1 MNNTNKRLLIQ
12 LQLSN
17 YDSDGL
23 FVLECDS
30 GWQMMSGRIL
40 EMLKHNETLLIDII
54 CPLDSQVKTKPENL
68 IQHFKKSFIKRIKF
82 LKTSLISN
90 ALVTRYDFNF
100 SEIKNLIQKHA
111 NEYTHVYMNDPM
123 LVRHYKSLFFLAFA
137 NQPKIIT
144 HSHFIDNPE
153 NPKVP
158 IEVSYWHGQVEAALK
173 SDYNFWQCESSMNVF
188 FESMSKQYSKELV
201 DIVKNKSEPWD
212 DGYSTTEINTP
223 INYKELRF
231 KIPEDKIVVFVPNRV
246 GGFGRSFDYTNAGK
260 FLFEIV
266 NDVYEE
272 RNDDFIVIAGN
283 PSQKFSNDELNDL
296 CKPYF
301 KLIPDTPTRNE
312 YRYIARRSHIN
323 VGLYDNDSY
332 GGTAWRE
339 CIDLGCMPL
348 SIRMYEYKSILE
360 SVNYEWTCEK
370 DFSNIKEKLHQL
382 IDFAKEHSVIS
393 DDIISFGEMSNLR
406 EKVLERCSYEDTTK
420 NKMKK
425 IGLL

>member
-1 MNNTNKRLLIQ
+1 MNNTSKRLLIQ

-17 YDSDGL
+17 YDSDNL

-40 EMLKHNETLLIDII
+40 EMLKHNDSLLIDII
-54 CPLDSQVKTKPENL
+54 CPLDAQVITRPEEL
-68 IQHFKKSFIKRIKF
+68 IQHFDKSFIERIKF

-100 SEIKNLIQKHA
+100 SEIKSLLQEHA

-123 LVRHYKSLFFLAFA
+123 LVRHYKSLFYLAFKH
-137 NQPKIIT
+137 QPKIIT

-158 IEVSYWHGQVEAALK
+158 TEVSYWHGQVEAALK

-201 DIVKNKSEPWD
+201 DAVKNKSEPWD
-212 DGYSTTEINTP
+212 DGYSTTEINSE
-223 INYKELRF
+223 INYNTLRF
-231 KIPEDKIVVFVPNRV
+231 EIPSDKVVVFVPNRV
-246 GGFGRSFDYTNAGK
+246 GGLGRSFDYTNAGK
-260 FLFEIV
+260 FLFDIV
-266 NDVYEE
+266 NEVYKE
-272 RNDDFIVIAGN
+272 RGNDFIVIAGN
-283 PSQKFSNDELNDL
+283 PSQKFSNDELNDM
-296 CKPYF
+296 CKPYVKF
-301 KLIPDTPTRNE
+301 IPDTPTRNE

-339 CIDLGCMPL
+339 CIDLGCIPL
-348 SIRMYEYKSILE
+348 SIRMYEYKTILE
-360 SVNYEWTCEK
+360 SVNYSWICEK
-370 DFSNIKEKLHQL
+370 DFSDVKEKLHQL
-382 IDFAKEHSVIS
+382 IDFAKKNSTLQNDKIMFNN
-393 DDIISFGEMSNLR
+393 DFGLR
-406 EKVLERCSYEDTTK
+406 KEILERCSYEHTTK

-425 IGLL
+425 VGLL

>member
-1 MNNTNKRLLIQ
+1 MNKKRLLIQ

-17 YDSDGL
+17 YDSNKK

-40 EMLKHNETLLIDII
+40 EMLKHNDELVIDVI
-54 CPLDSQVKTKPENL
+54 CPLDSQVKTKPEEL
-68 IQHFKKSFIKRIKF
+68 IMHFEQSFVDRINF
-82 LKTSLISN
+82 LKTSLIAN

-100 SEIKNLIQKHA
+100 SEIESLIKPNA
-111 NEYTHVYMNDPM
+111 TEYTHVYMNDPM
-123 LVRHYKSLFFLAFA
+123 LLRHYKSLFYLAFKHK
-137 NQPKIIT
+137 PKFVT

-158 IEVSYWHGQVEAALK
+158 TEVSYWHGQVEAALK

-188 FESMSKQYSKELV
+188 FESMSKQYSRELV
-201 DIVKNKSEPWD
+201 EQVKNKSEPWD
-212 DGYSTTEINTP
+212 DGYSTTEINEP
-223 INYKELRF
+223 IDYNNLRF
-231 KIPEDKIVVFVPNRV
+231 RIPEDKIVVFVPNRV
-246 GGFGRSFDYTNAGK
+246 GGMGRSFDYTNAGK

-266 NDVYEE
+266 NEVYNE
-272 RNDDFIVIAGN
+272 REKDFIVLAGN
-283 PSQKFSNDELNDL
+283 PSQKFSNDELDNM
-296 CKPYF
+296 CKPYL

-348 SIRMYEYKSILE
+348 SIRMYEYKAILE
-360 SVNYEWTCEK
+360 KINYEWICKE
-370 DFSNIKEKLHQL
+370 DFSDIKRRMHEL
-382 IDFAKEHSVIS
+382 INFSKQYSKVIDDTVVFENDFGLRKEI
-393 DDIISFGEMSNLR
+393 
-406 EKVLERCSYEDTTK
+406 LERCSYEHTTK